1 MGYRPMSKKPQTMSD
16 KELVQTILTTEIL
29 PTSYAVVAAERLES
43 ANYVLEMIDKAIDK
57 LAVEHVKA
65 INDVLKLLDDY
76 KDEAAV
82 GELEETKNTF
92 LNQLQS
98 ISSIIHGGNA
108 A

>member
-43 ANYVLEMIDKAIDK
+43 ANYVLEMIDKAINK

-98 ISSIIHGGNA
+98 ISEIIHGGA
-108 A
+108 AA